1 MAGRS
6 EENTGSFDSVYPTA
20 LPGAPAPVTS
30 TPRVQPARLR
40 HAPARLSD
48 SAIGR
53 ELENLADLSY
63 GSDDLDS
70 YSDTEWQADEST
82 EEDACVA
89 VTSITALPSTS
100 ALHDVS
106 EVTAPVAIP
115 STSVVGGSL
124 GDTLL
129 SPIPTTSGVGG
140 RKRSTPAST
149 FKPRYVSTPMGKRPR
164 RRLDFSSSSSSS
176 DEDASQPVVVRGRR
190 VGVRGKGKGRGK
202 RTKAAYL
209 SPTVDPDSPPPRDLT
224 PPPPPPHS
232 PSPLVPDDSLSPAPG
247 TAAPPPPP
255 PPQQQR
261 QQRQQRGAPRHRP
274 ADPYVWM
281 DCDEFAPDIPAFDDS
296 HSGIQAAF
304 PCRQRSS
311 ILDYFT
317 AFFDIILMT
326 YMMQEINTFKQLS
339 VQLSNRPGREHSKML
354 QWADVDIAELYVWL
368 ALTMMMPHVKKHRL
382 KDFWSTHAL
391 ISTPAFGK
399 YMSRDRYRDI
409 LSYLHFAPNMGPHPN
424 DRLWKIRPVMSI
436 LQEKIR
442 AFFRPFQKVVIDESL
457 VLFRGR
463 LSFIQYIPSKRHR
476 FGIKFYVIC
485 DCKTGYV
492 LDFILYSGTDVDV
505 PAYDPLGFSGSV
517 VKALMGD
524 YLDNNHILYTD
535 NYYTSPALSQFL
547 LQHQTGSCGTIRVNR
562 KGWPAFPLTRRGDC
576 IKKKC
581 GNMLAIKWH
590 DKRPVNMLT
599 TVNRGVMQDS
609 GKTERGTGDTIY
621 KPDAVLD
628 YNINM
633 RLVDKSDM
641 MVSSIDCLRKTC
653 KWYKKAFFHLDVTV
667 LNCYILYLQHHPD
680 SKLALREFELEL
692 ISQLLERFSTVQPQ
706 QGRQAAAQ
714 RPDRLQQSG
723 YMARHYLTN
732 LPPLP
737 SGRPGSRRCYVCRHT
752 TRHPQKSKETRF
764 WCKECCVPLCPG
776 NCFSDYHIL
785 EYI

>member
-6 EENTGSFDSVYPTA
+6 EENTGSFDSVHPTA

-89 VTSITALPSTS
+89 VTSLTALLSTS

-115 STSVVGGSL
+115 STS
-124 GDTLL
+124 
-129 SPIPTTSGVGG
+129 GVG
-140 RKRSTPAST
+140 
-149 FKPRYVSTPMGKRPR
+149 
-164 RRLDFSSSSSSS
+164 
-176 DEDASQPVVVRGRR
+176 
-190 VGVRGKGKGRGK
+190 
-202 RTKAAYL
+202 
-209 SPTVDPDSPPPRDLT
+209 
-224 PPPPPPHS
+224 
-232 PSPLVPDDSLSPAPG
+232 
-247 TAAPPPPP
+247 
-255 PPQQQR
+255 
-261 QQRQQRGAPRHRP
+261 
-274 ADPYVWM
+274 
-281 DCDEFAPDIPAFDDS
+281 
-296 HSGIQAAF
+296 
-304 PCRQRSS
+304 
-311 ILDYFT
+311 
-317 AFFDIILMT
+317 
-326 YMMQEINTFKQLS
+326 
-339 VQLSNRPGREHSKML
+339 
-354 QWADVDIAELYVWL
+354 
-368 ALTMMMPHVKKHRL
+368 
-382 KDFWSTHAL
+382 
-391 ISTPAFGK
+391 
-399 YMSRDRYRDI
+399 
-409 LSYLHFAPNMGPHPN
+409 
-424 DRLWKIRPVMSI
+424 
-436 LQEKIR
+436 
-442 AFFRPFQKVVIDESL
+442 
-457 VLFRGR
+457 
-463 LSFIQYIPSKRHR
+463 
-476 FGIKFYVIC
+476 
-485 DCKTGYV
+485 
-492 LDFILYSGTDVDV
+492 GTDVDV
-505 PAYDPLGFSGSV
+505 PADDPLGFSGSV

-653 KWYKKAFFHLDVTV
+653 KWYKKAFFHLLDVTV

-737 SGRPGSRRCYVCRHT
+737 SGCPGSRRCYVCRHT